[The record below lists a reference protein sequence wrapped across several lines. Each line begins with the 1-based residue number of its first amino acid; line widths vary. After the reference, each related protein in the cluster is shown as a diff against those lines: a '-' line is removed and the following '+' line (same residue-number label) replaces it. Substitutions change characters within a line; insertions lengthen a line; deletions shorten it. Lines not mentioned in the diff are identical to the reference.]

1 MTGSSHVTVTR
12 SFTFDAAHV
21 LSWHPGKCS
30 RLHGHTYRLE
40 VSVTGPLDSNGV
52 VVDFGEIKKTV
63 AAAVLEPLDHS
74 LLNDTVDNPTA
85 ERLAVH
91 ILGELQQAG
100 LSPSAVRLWET
111 ADCSAEVRP

>member
-1 MTGSSHVTVTR
+1 MTASANVTVTR

-21 LSWHPGKCS
+21 LPWHPGKCS

-52 VVDFGEIKKTV
+52 VIDFGDIKKTV
-63 AAAVLEPLDHS
+63 AAAVLDPLDHT
-74 LLNDTVDNPTA
+74 LLNNTIDNPTA
-85 ERLAVH
+85 ERLALH
-91 ILGELQQAG
+91 ILGELQTAG
-100 LSPSAVRLWET
+100 LTPSLVRLWET